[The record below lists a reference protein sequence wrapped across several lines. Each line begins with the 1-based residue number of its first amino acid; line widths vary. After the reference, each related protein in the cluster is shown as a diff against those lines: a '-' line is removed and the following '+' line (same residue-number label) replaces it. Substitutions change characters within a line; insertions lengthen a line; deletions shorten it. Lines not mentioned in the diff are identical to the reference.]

1 MWHIFESLLTM
12 EGRGRSGS
20 WACASST
27 RAKAQQA
34 SIVQPFIHV
43 QVEVEV
49 HDEQVAQVNGYEA
62 KPQESEFGKT
72 RGLKA
77 RPIEMRFL
85 HPAKTMRH

>member
-49 HDEQVAQVNGYEA
+49 HDEQVA
-62 KPQESEFGKT
+62 
-72 RGLKA
+72 
-77 RPIEMRFL
+77 
-85 HPAKTMRH
+85 

>member
-1 MWHIFESLLTM
+1 MRHIFESLLTM

-49 HDEQVAQVNGYEA
+49 HDEQVAWVSDYGDRS
-62 KPQESEFGKT
+62 QEWC
-72 RGLKA
+72 
-77 RPIEMRFL
+77 EM
-85 HPAKTMRH
+85 KWKS